1 MFGEYSISVNPDVSE
16 RYKYLTG
23 SLLIYLK
30 ENYKITS
37 FVPDDM
43 GVHVRILDPVCR
55 NLLNRTALQTI
66 SFAGTSECSCKHEGC
81 WRAFI

>member
-1 MFGEYSISVNPDVSE
+1 MFGEYSISANPGVSE

-43 GVHVRILDPVCR
+43 GIDVRILDPVCR
-55 NLLNRTALQTI
+55 NPAEPNRASDHLLRWHFRVFLQT
-66 SFAGTSECSCKHEGC
+66 
-81 WRAFI
+81 